1 MSTIQLNN
9 HTAQQSEMTKLHK
22 FWRKYKYFTP

>member
-22 FWRKYKYFTP
+22 LWRRINILHR